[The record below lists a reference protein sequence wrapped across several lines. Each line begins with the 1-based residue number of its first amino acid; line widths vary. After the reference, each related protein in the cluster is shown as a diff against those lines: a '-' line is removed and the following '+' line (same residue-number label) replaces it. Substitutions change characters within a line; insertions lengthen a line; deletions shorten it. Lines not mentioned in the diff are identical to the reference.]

1 MADLSAQPQEDEP
14 RPDCVHHQGR
24 FACSHILAGHFQL
37 FYHHTIQLYQGVIID
52 NEDAN
57 DCDLDNDD
65 DGGGGDG
72 GDDGGDDADD
82 EDDGGDD
89 ELEHHHHNHV
99 LSYDHHNHGL
109 SYAHHG

>member
-72 GDDGGDDADD
+72 GDDADD

-89 ELEHHHHNHV
+89 ELELHHHYYHHHNHL
-99 LSYDHHNHGL
+99 LSYDHHG
-109 SYAHHG
+109 